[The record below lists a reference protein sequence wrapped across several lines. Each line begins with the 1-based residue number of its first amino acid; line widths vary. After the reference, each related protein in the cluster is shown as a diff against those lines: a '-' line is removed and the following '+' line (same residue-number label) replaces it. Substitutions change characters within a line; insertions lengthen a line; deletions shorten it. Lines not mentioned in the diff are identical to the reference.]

1 MRSCKPIFLTT
12 VALALALLATPGALQ
27 ATAIEINSGP
37 NIKTELL
44 RGGNPAI
51 TVSFSFTLPDTATGD
66 GLFEM
71 FAGGDLN
78 NLTDLVVVMAG
89 VQSLGTLAFPINS
102 ANPALCNTNPAPAGC
117 PVPEAV
123 PGGGVSDGRPAVG
136 DVEGRRDVTAT
147 NFGTAGL
154 IVPESL
160 LVGGSTLT
168 FNLTADAGVYD
179 LYIDTLDL
187 SYPSATTV
195 PEPGSLA
202 LLALSLLA
210 LVAFQNRARARGEQ
224 AQ

>member
-1 MRSCKPIFLTT
+1 MRSCKPIFVSS
-12 VALALALLATPGALQ
+12 VALALAMLATPGASQ

-44 RGGNPAI
+44 RAGNPAV

-78 NLTDLVVVMAG
+78 NLADVVNVTAG
-89 VQSLGTLAFPINS
+89 AQSLGALGFPINS
-102 ANPALCNTNPAPAGC
+102 ANPALCDTNPAPAGC

-123 PGGGVSDGRPAVG
+123 PGGGVADGRPTVG
-136 DVEGRRDVTAT
+136 DVEGRRGVTAT

-154 IVPESL
+154 VVPESL
-160 LVGGSTLT
+160 LVGGSTVT
-168 FNLTADAGVYD
+168 FNLTADVGVYD
-179 LYIDTLDL
+179 LYINRLDL
-187 SYPSATTV
+187 SYPSTTATV
-195 PEPGSLA
+195 PEPGSLT

-210 LVAFQNRARARGEQ
+210 LLAFLSRG
-224 AQ
+224 ASRR

>member
-1 MRSCKPIFLTT
+1 MKSRKPIFLTT
-12 VALALALLATPGALQ
+12 VALALALLATPGASQ

-44 RGGNPAI
+44 RAGNPAV

-66 GLFEM
+66 GLFEI

-89 VQSLGTLAFPINS
+89 VQSLGALAFPINS
-102 ANPALCNTNPAPAGC
+102 ANPALCDTNWPRLAARFPKPCLAEC
-117 PVPEAV
+117 RRLQA
-123 PGGGVSDGRPAVG
+123 DGG
-136 DVEGRRDVTAT
+136 DVEGRRNVTAT

-154 IVPESL
+154 SYRRVCL
-160 LVGGSTLT
+160 LEEALDVQFDRRRGRLRSVHRQ
-168 FNLTADAGVYD
+168 ADF
-179 LYIDTLDL
+179 
-187 SYPSATTV
+187 SYPSTTTTV

-202 LLALSLLA
+202 PPRPRPPR
-210 LVAFQNRARARGEQ
+210 LVVFQNRARAGGEQ

>member
-1 MRSCKPIFLTT
+1 MRSCKPIFLTA
-12 VALALALLATPGALQ
+12 VALALTFLAAPGALQ

-51 TVSFSFTLPDTATGD
+51 TVSFSFTLPNTATGD

-78 NLTDLVVVMAG
+78 NLADVVNVMAG
-89 VQSLGTLAFPINS
+89 VQSLGALGFPINS

-123 PGGGVSDGRPAVG
+123 PGGSVADGRPAVG
-136 DVEGRRDVTAT
+136 DVEGRSGVTAT
-147 NFGTAGL
+147 DFGAAGL

-168 FNLTADAGVYD
+168 FNLTADTGVYD
-179 LYIDTLDL
+179 LYIDRLTL

-210 LVAFQNRARARGEQ
+210 LVAFQNCTRARDKQ